1 MELGIYEQIINRFFK
16 RKLDEMD
23 QCKYYIGKKPIDK
36 SNIAE
41 YLSQYLHALIK
52 QLFNQLGDDD
62 RDLQKGI
69 DIANSI
75 IKQLSFDFCIK
86 DDNLID
92 AQNQILT
99 AVIDK
104 SKNDYSDIEQ
114 HLADVRPTSSM
125 LVVLL

>member
-62 RDLQKGI
+62 RDLRRVLTLPTP
-69 DIANSI
+69 S
-75 IKQLSFDFCIK
+75 SSSYP
-86 DDNLID
+86 LI
-92 AQNQILT
+92 
-99 AVIDK
+99 
-104 SKNDYSDIEQ
+104 S
-114 HLADVRPTSSM
+114 
-125 LVVLL
+125 VLKMTIS

>member
-16 RKLDEMD
+16 RKLDEMA

-104 SKNDYSDIEQ
+104 SKNDYPDIEQ

-125 LVVLL
+125 LVLL